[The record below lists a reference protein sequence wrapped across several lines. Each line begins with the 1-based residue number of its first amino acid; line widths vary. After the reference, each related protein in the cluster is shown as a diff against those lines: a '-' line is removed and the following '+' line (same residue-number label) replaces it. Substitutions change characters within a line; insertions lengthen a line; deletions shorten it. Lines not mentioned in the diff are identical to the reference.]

1 MIKLK
6 LREDRNKDQKNKQ
19 LSATNFTQTRAALDL
34 WSYCTARGSTFG
46 CSSTVT
52 GWLAQ
57 RLKAETHMAITL
69 VEVAEV
75 TDDIMDVL
83 LVVDITEQSHTLSAQ
98 LKTHLIVI
106 SQ

>member
-1 MIKLK
+1 
-6 LREDRNKDQKNKQ
+6 
-19 LSATNFTQTRAALDL
+19 
-34 WSYCTARGSTFG
+34 
-46 CSSTVT
+46 
-52 GWLAQ
+52 
-57 RLKAETHMAITL
+57 MAITL